1 MKTYEKYKKINQI
14 WLDLLPEHWENIK
27 LRQILRP
34 FSEKN
39 HPELQ
44 LLSVVR
50 EKGVIVRNT
59 EHKEENHNFIPE
71 DLSGYKR
78 VKQGQFVINKM
89 KAWQGS
95 YGVSKYDGIVSP
107 AYFVFDFNQDFN
119 PDFFNYAIRSKI
131 YVSFF
136 GSASDGIRV
145 GQWDLS
151 MQKMKEIPFLLPPRG
166 EQDQIV
172 RFLDWKV
179 SCINKLI
186 SLYNKKIFMLNEMKY
201 KIIDRAVINGRK
213 TNNFRSHN
221 DKRWDID
228 YPSHWNLKRFGLK
241 TKNMT

>member
-1 MKTYEKYKKINQI
+1 MKEELMTFANN
-14 WLDLLPEHWENIK
+14 WLGKPPTLWKTIK
-27 LRQILRP
+27 LRQILKP

-39 HPELQ
+39 YPELQ

-59 EHKEENHNFIPE
+59 EDKEENHNFIPD

-78 VKQGQFVINKM
+78 VRQGQFVINKM

-107 AYFVFDFNQDFN
+107 AYFVFDFYYNLN
-119 PDFFNYAIRSKI
+119 PDFFNLAIRSKK
-131 YVSFF
+131 YVNYF
-136 GSASDGIRV
+136 GRASDGIRV

-151 MQKMKEIPFLLPPRG
+151 MQKMKEIPFLLPPRD

-179 SCINKLI
+179 SSINKLI
-186 SLYNKKIFMLNEMKY
+186 TTKKRQIKYLMEFEKKIISDSVLHGFQNFKLKIVVIVGLVKY
-201 KIIDRAVINGRK
+201 Q
-213 TNNFRSHN
+213 
-221 DKRWDID
+221 
-228 YPSHWNLKRFGLK
+228 
-241 TKNMT
+241 